1 MEPILI
7 FDFDGTIVDSKGL
20 AVQLFNELAVKF
32 GGRRIEEAEIG
43 RLSGLS
49 VPDRLK
55 ALHVPLF
62 KLPALLLEAKRNY
75 KQAAVSLQPADG
87 MKELLLA
94 LKEQGR
100 TMGILSSNTAE
111 NIRHFLDLHG
121 LEMFDFVHSATN
133 LFGKD
138 KAIRGMLRAHS
149 LPADRIIY
157 VGDELRD
164 VEACRRAGVRAAA
177 VTWGFDSE
185 ELLAGA
191 GPDYVC
197 RTPEQLAAVLR

>member
-1 MEPILI
+1 MKPVLI
-7 FDFDGTIVDSKGL
+7 FDFDGTIADSKEL
-20 AVQLFNELAVKF
+20 AVRLFNEMAVKF

-55 ALHVPLF
+55 ALNVPLF

-75 KQAAVSLQPADG
+75 KQAAVSLEPAEG

-94 LKEQGR
+94 LKEEGR
-100 TMGILSSNTAE
+100 TMGILSSNTAG

-121 LEMFDFVHSATN
+121 LDVFDFVHSATN

-138 KAIRGMLRAHS
+138 KAIRGLLRAHS
-149 LPADRIIY
+149 LPADGVIY

-164 VEACRRAGVRAAA
+164 VEACRRAGIGMAA

-191 GPDYVC
+191 GPDSVC
-197 RTPEQLAAVLR
+197 RTAKQLAAVLR

>member
-1 MEPILI
+1 MKPVLI
-7 FDFDGTIVDSKGL
+7 FDFDGTIADSKEL
-20 AVQLFNELAVKF
+20 AVRLFNEMAVKF
-32 GGRRIEEAEIG
+32 GGRRIEDAEIG
-43 RLSGLS
+43 ALSGLS

-55 ALHVPLF
+55 ALNVPLF

-75 KQAAVSLQPADG
+75 KRAAVSLEPADG
-87 MKELLLA
+87 MKELLLT
-94 LKEQGR
+94 LKEEGR
-100 TMGILSSNTAE
+100 TMGILSSNAAG
-111 NIRHFLDLHG
+111 NIRHFLGLHG
-121 LEMFDFVHSATN
+121 LDVFDFVHSATN

-138 KAIRGMLRAHS
+138 KAIRSMLRAHT
-149 LPADRIIY
+149 LPASRVIY

-164 VEACRRAGVRAAA
+164 AEACRRAGVKMAA

-197 RTPEQLAAVLR
+197 RTAEQLAAVLR